1 MAQLLLSDVDEAV
14 FARLQ
19 ARAAR
24 HHTTVEEEARRA
36 LTESVSQDF
45 AAVIARFDAFVA
57 ALPPEPEA
65 GPR

>member
-1 MAQLLLSDVDEAV
+1 MAQLVLSDVDEAV

-24 HHTTVEEEARRA
+24 HQTTVEEEARRA
-36 LTESVSQDF
+36 LAESVSQDF

>member
-1 MAQLLLSDVDEAV
+1 
-14 FARLQ
+14 
-19 ARAAR
+19 
-24 HHTTVEEEARRA
+24 VEEEARRA
-36 LTESVSQDF
+36 LAESVSQDF